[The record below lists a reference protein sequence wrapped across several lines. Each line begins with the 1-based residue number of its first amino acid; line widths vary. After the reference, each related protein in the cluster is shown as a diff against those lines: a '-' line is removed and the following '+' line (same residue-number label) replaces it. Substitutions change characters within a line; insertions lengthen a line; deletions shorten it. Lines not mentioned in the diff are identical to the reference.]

1 VPTLFSRIVKGEIPC
16 HFIAEDD
23 RFFAFLDIQPL
34 TMGHVLVVPKIE
46 ADYVF
51 DLDIDTYTG
60 LFEFARLVAP
70 AIEAVVSCKRIG
82 LAIVGLEVPHVHIHL
97 IPMNQGS
104 DMDFSKRKLNP
115 SSDELAGT
123 AQQIRAHFLRATAS

>member
-1 VPTLFSRIVKGEIPC
+1 MPTLFSRIINGEIPG

-23 RFFAFLDIQPL
+23 RYFAFLDIQPL

-51 DLDIDTYTG
+51 DLDPETYAG
-60 LFEFARLVAP
+60 LFEFARKLAP
-70 AIEAVVSCKRIG
+70 AIQRVISCKRIG
-82 LAIVGLEVPHVHIHL
+82 LAVVGLEVPHVHIHL

-104 DMDFSKRKLNP
+104 DMDFGKRKLNP
-115 SSDELAGT
+115 SSDALADT
-123 AQQIRAHFLRATAS
+123 AQLIREQVQGQP

>member
-1 VPTLFSRIVKGEIPC
+1 MPTLFSRIIKGEIPC

-34 TMGHVLVVPKIE
+34 TMGHVLVVPKVE
-46 ADYVF
+46 ADYIF
-51 DLDIDTYTG
+51 DLDADTYTG

-70 AIEAVVSCKRIG
+70 AIEAVVACKRIG

-104 DMDFSKRKLNP
+104 DMDFGKRKLNP

-123 AQQIRAHFLRATAS
+123 AEAIRAQFLRRTAS